1 MAKGSSDDNKDQWK
15 DWELV
20 VLTAGVCLAVFAL
33 VTVLFF
39 QFFGTKSSSENPLLQ
54 ADHK

>member
-1 MAKGSSDDNKDQWK
+1 MAKGSDDDNKDQWK

-20 VLTAGVCLAVFAL
+20 TLTAGVCIAVFAL

-39 QFFGTKSSSENPLLQ
+39 QLSGKESSESLLQ
-54 ADHK
+54 DHK